1 MDSFLRGHGMEKS
14 IKMTVNG
21 KEYKIAVYPNQTLV
35 DVLRER
41 LGLTGTKVGCEMG
54 DCGSC
59 TVILDGKAVNACLV
73 LAVQADGREILTI
86 EGLARDE
93 VLHPLQESFV
103 MEGAIQCGFCT
114 PGMIMTAQALLKENP
129 NPDEAQ
135 IREGISGVLCR
146 CTGYSKIVQA
156 IKSTSQKTHR
166 L

>member
-1 MDSFLRGHGMEKS
+1 MEKL
-14 IKMTVNG
+14 IKITVNS
-21 KEYKIAVYPNQTLV
+21 KKYEMAVEPNQTLV
-35 DVLRER
+35 EVLRKQ

-54 DCGSC
+54 DCGTC
-59 TVILDGKAVNACLV
+59 TVIMDGKAVNACLV

-93 VLHPLQESFV
+93 ALHPLQASFV

-114 PGMIMTAQALLKENP
+114 PGMIMSAEALLTENP
-129 NPDEAQ
+129 DPNEAQ

-156 IKSTSQKTHR
+156 IKSTSQKAHS

>member
-1 MDSFLRGHGMEKS
+1 MEKL
-14 IKMTVNG
+14 IKMTVNS
-21 KEYKIAVYPNQTLV
+21 KKHEIKVQPNQTLV
-35 DVLRER
+35 KVLREA

-54 DCGSC
+54 DCGTC
-59 TVILDGKAVNACLV
+59 TVIMDGKAVNACLV

-93 VLHPLQESFV
+93 ALHPLQESFI

-114 PGMIMTAQALLKENP
+114 PGMIMSAQALLKENP
-129 NPDEAQ
+129 DPDEAQ

-166 L
+166 V

>member
-1 MDSFLRGHGMEKS
+1 MEKS
-14 IKMTVNG
+14 IKMSVNSKAYEMTVQ
-21 KEYKIAVYPNQTLV
+21 PNQTLV
-35 DVLRER
+35 NVLREA

-54 DCGSC
+54 DCGTC
-59 TVILDGKAVNACLV
+59 TVIMDGKAVNACLV
-73 LAVQADGREILTI
+73 LAVQADGREIFTI

-93 VLHPLQESFV
+93 VLDPLQESFV

-114 PGMIMTAQALLKENP
+114 PGMIMSAHALLKENP
-129 NPDEAQ
+129 DPDEAQ

-156 IKSTSQKTHR
+156 IKSASQKTHR

>member
-1 MDSFLRGHGMEKS
+1 MEKL
-14 IKMTVNG
+14 IKMTVNS
-21 KEYKIAVYPNQTLV
+21 KKYEMAVEPNQSLV
-35 DVLRER
+35 EVLRNE

-54 DCGSC
+54 DCGTC

-73 LAVQADGREILTI
+73 LAVQVDGREILTI

-93 VLHPLQESFV
+93 ALHPLQESFV

-114 PGMIMTAQALLKENP
+114 PGMIMSAEALLTENP
-129 NPDEAQ
+129 DPNEAQ

-156 IKSTSQKTHR
+156 IKSTSQKAR
-166 L
+166 SL

>member
-1 MDSFLRGHGMEKS
+1 MEKS
-14 IKMTVNG
+14 IKMTVNS
-21 KEYKIAVYPNQTLV
+21 KTYEMSVEPNQTLV
-35 DVLRER
+35 KVLREA

-54 DCGSC
+54 DCGTC
-59 TVILDGKAVNACLV
+59 TVIMDGKAVNACLV

>member
-1 MDSFLRGHGMEKS
+1 MEKS
-14 IKMTVNG
+14 IKMTVNS
-21 KEYKIAVYPNQTLV
+21 KAYEMTVEPNQTLV
-35 DVLRER
+35 NVLREA

-54 DCGSC
+54 DCGTC
-59 TVILDGKAVNACLV
+59 TVIIDGKAVNACLV

-86 EGLARDE
+86 EGLAQDE

-114 PGMIMTAQALLKENP
+114 PGMIMSAQALLKENP
-129 NPDEAQ
+129 DPDEAQ

>member
-1 MDSFLRGHGMEKS
+1 MEKL

-21 KEYKIAVYPNQTLV
+21 KKYEITVQPNQTLV
-35 DVLRER
+35 KVLREA
-41 LGLTGTKVGCEMG
+41 LGLTGTKVGCEIG
-54 DCGSC
+54 DCGTC
-59 TVILDGKAVNACLV
+59 TVIMDGKAVNACLV
-73 LAVQADGREILTI
+73 LAVQADRREILTI

-93 VLHPLQESFV
+93 ALHPLQESFI

-114 PGMIMTAQALLKENP
+114 PGMIMSAQALLKENP
-129 NPDEAQ
+129 DPDEAQ

-156 IKSTSQKTHR
+156 IKSTSQKTRR

>member
-1 MDSFLRGHGMEKS
+1 MEKL
-14 IKMTVNG
+14 IKMTVNS
-21 KEYKIAVYPNQTLV
+21 KKYEISVQPNQTLV
-35 DVLRER
+35 RVLREA

-54 DCGSC
+54 DCGTC
-59 TVILDGKAVNACLV
+59 TVIMDGKAVNACLV

-93 VLHPLQESFV
+93 ALHPLQESFI

-114 PGMIMTAQALLKENP
+114 PGMIMSAQALLKENP
-129 NPDEAQ
+129 DPDEAQ

>member
-1 MDSFLRGHGMEKS
+1 MEKL
-14 IKMTVNG
+14 IKITVNS
-21 KEYKIAVYPNQTLV
+21 KNYEMAVEPNQTLV
-35 DVLRER
+35 EVLRNE

-54 DCGSC
+54 DCGTC
-59 TVILDGKAVNACLV
+59 TVIMDGKAVNACLV

-93 VLHPLQESFV
+93 ALHPLQESFV

-114 PGMIMTAQALLKENP
+114 PGMIMSAEALLTESPDP
-129 NPDEAQ
+129 NEAQ

-156 IKSTSQKTHR
+156 IKSTSQKAR
-166 L
+166 SL

>member
-1 MDSFLRGHGMEKS
+1 MEKL
-14 IKMTVNG
+14 IKMTVNS
-21 KEYKIAVYPNQTLV
+21 KKHEITVQPNQTLV
-35 DVLRER
+35 KVLREA
-41 LGLTGTKVGCEMG
+41 LGLTGTKVGCQMG
-54 DCGSC
+54 DCGTC
-59 TVILDGKAVNACLV
+59 TVIMDGKVVNACLV

-93 VLHPLQESFV
+93 ALHPLQESFIT
-103 MEGAIQCGFCT
+103 EGAIQCGFCT
-114 PGMIMTAQALLKENP
+114 PGMIMSAQALLKENP
-129 NPDEAQ
+129 DPDEAQ

>member
-1 MDSFLRGHGMEKS
+1 MEKL
-14 IKMTVNG
+14 IKITVNS
-21 KEYKIAVYPNQTLV
+21 KKYEMAVEPNQTLV
-35 DVLRER
+35 EVLRNE

-54 DCGSC
+54 DCGTC
-59 TVILDGKAVNACLV
+59 TVIMDGKAVNACLV

-93 VLHPLQESFV
+93 TLHPLQESFV
-103 MEGAIQCGFCT
+103 IEGAIQCGFCT
-114 PGMIMTAQALLKENP
+114 PGMIMSAEALLTENP
-129 NPDEAQ
+129 DPNEAQ

-156 IKSTSQKTHR
+156 IKSTSQKAHS